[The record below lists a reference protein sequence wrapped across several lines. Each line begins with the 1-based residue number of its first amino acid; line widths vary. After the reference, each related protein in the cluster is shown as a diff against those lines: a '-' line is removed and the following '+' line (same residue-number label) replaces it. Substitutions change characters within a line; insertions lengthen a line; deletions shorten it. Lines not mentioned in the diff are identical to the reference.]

1 MERQKSA
8 QQRELE
14 DLYSSKDDVGK
25 NVSSSL
31 VREEP
36 EALRIH
42 FIKDWLETCKTRSF
56 DNSICIDM
64 ILKTMS
70 ILCF

>member
-25 NVSSSL
+25 NVSLSL

-42 FIKDWLETCKTRSF
+42 LIKDWLETRRTRPF
-56 DNSICIDM
+56 DDSICINM
-64 ILKTMS
+64 FLK
-70 ILCF
+70 LC